1 MKVKVTKEESKK
13 TAIQLLKYGV
23 IGASNTIITA
33 VAFYVLNTLLSV
45 AYVPA
50 NAVGYVFGVLNSFV
64 WNRNW
69 VFKTKQ
75 NLKREALLFVIGFLV
90 CYGLQM
96 GVSGVMLEVFD
107 MKNYTLDWIPNAGQN
122 IDGGLHHSQLYLQP
136 YRNFQGERIKIIL
149 DSQRRINMGKP
160 IKPFGVIQKNETTEG
175 E

>member
-1 MKVKVTKEESKK
+1 M
-13 TAIQLLKYGV
+13 L
-23 IGASNTIITA
+23 
-33 VAFYVLNTLLSV
+33 
-45 AYVPA
+45 
-50 NAVGYVFGVLNSFV
+50 GVLNSFV

-122 IDGGLHHSQLYLQP
+122 IVMLASMVVYTIAN
-136 YRNFQGERIKIIL
+136 YIYNRTVTFKVKESK
-149 DSQRRINMGKP
+149 
-160 IKPFGVIQKNETTEG
+160 
-175 E
+175 